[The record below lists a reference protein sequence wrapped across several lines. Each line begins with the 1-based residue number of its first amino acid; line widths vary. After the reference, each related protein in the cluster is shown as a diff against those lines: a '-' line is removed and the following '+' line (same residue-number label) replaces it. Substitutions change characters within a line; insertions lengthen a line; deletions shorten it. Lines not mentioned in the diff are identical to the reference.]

1 MPSVSTAFIV
11 SCDTFDLLNTPL
23 IATIIE
29 LTGNA
34 AMKNDI
40 KTFLDNQQRLLQL
53 LDQTSK
59 HHLSKIAKNV

>member
-1 MPSVSTAFIV
+1 MPTVSTVFLV

-23 IATIIE
+23 IATIE
-29 LTGNA
+29 LTENA

-53 LDQTSK
+53 LDQASK
-59 HHLSKIAKNV
+59 HHLSKITKNV

>member
-1 MPSVSTAFIV
+1 MPTVSTVFLV

-23 IATIIE
+23 IATIE
-29 LTGNA
+29 LTENA

-59 HHLSKIAKNV
+59 HHLSNIAKNI

>member
-1 MPSVSTAFIV
+1 VPTVSIAFIV
-11 SCDTFDLLNTPL
+11 TCDTFDILNTLL
-23 IATIIE
+23 IATIE

-59 HHLSKIAKNV
+59 HHLRKIAKNV